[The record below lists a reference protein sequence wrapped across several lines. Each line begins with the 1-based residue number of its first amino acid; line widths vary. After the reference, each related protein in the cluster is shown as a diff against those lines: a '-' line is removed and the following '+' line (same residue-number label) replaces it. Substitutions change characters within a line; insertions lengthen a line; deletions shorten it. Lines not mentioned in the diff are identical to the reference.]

1 MGLSEEQADLLDAA
15 ERFCREKSPAQK
27 VRKLLEDEQGFDP
40 GLWDEIASLGWLA
53 IAIPE
58 EYGGLGL
65 SLAEVAPVMEQMG
78 RFLLASPF
86 AAATLGSQAI
96 LKGGTQE
103 HKKALLPQIA
113 QGAVATLA
121 LAEPHGG
128 WTVDA
133 FETRATRDGDG
144 FVLSGVKRFV
154 ADAMSAQWIVVA
166 AQLDDGPALFVLEAS
181 AIEPAAFR
189 REIIIDE
196 TKRTYEL
203 SLDRVRVPGNGLLDP
218 AKARETLAHI
228 HLAANLLAAAEMA
241 GGARAVIDYTIDYL
255 NTRKQ
260 FGKPIGA
267 YQALKHPTVD
277 AYVQYEQARSHV
289 YAAAHSFNQQG
300 AGEAAVRM
308 AKAAAETALSYAA
321 DRAIQFHGGFG
332 FTYECDAGLYRRRA
346 LWHASQ
352 YGDAAWQRKK
362 LAELLL

>member
-15 ERFCREKSPAQK
+15 ERFCRDKSPAEK
-27 VRKLLEDEQGFDP
+27 VRTLLEDEQGFDP
-40 GLWDEIASLGWLA
+40 GLWDEIAGLGWLA

-65 SLAEVAPVMEQMG
+65 SVAEVAPVMEQMG
-78 RFLLASPF
+78 RFLLAGPF
-86 AAATLGSQAI
+86 AATTLGSQAI

-103 HKKALLPQIA
+103 HKKTLLPKTA
-113 QGAVATLA
+113 RGAVVTLA

-128 WTVDA
+128 WNVDA

-144 FVLSGVKRFV
+144 FVLSGVKCFV
-154 ADAMSAQWIVVA
+154 ADAMSAQWIIVA
-166 AQLDDGPALFVLEAS
+166 AQLDDGPGLFVLETA
-181 AIEPAAFR
+181 AIDPAAFR

-196 TKRTYEL
+196 TRRTYEL
-203 SLDRVRVPGNGLLDP
+203 RLDRVRVPASGLLDP
-218 AKARETLAHI
+218 SKARETLVHV

-289 YAAAHSFNQQG
+289 YAAAHSFNRQG
-300 AGEAAVRM
+300 AGEVAVRM